1 RQIARHNPKIN
12 AFVVLLEEEARK
24 AAQQA
29 EAAVTRGETPGL
41 LHGVPVTAK
50 DSFDLAGLPTLCGSK
65 FRLGHRAA
73 EDATAVARLRPA
85 ALSGDQPSG
94 RPAWRCGSNGAHGK
108 RRPAAVRRAVGLRFT
123 GSVLGAGSFAR
134 AAGRQHAHWLDGTVL
149 RCAGRGQY
157 ARHGAQS

>member
-1 RQIARHNPKIN
+1 MPYRSSLCLMPTMVRERRISPVNLVDAHFRQIARDNPKIN

-73 EDATAVARLRPA
+73 EDATAVARLRA
-85 ALSGDQPSG
+85 A
-94 RPAWRCGSNGAHGK
+94 GAHHSRKDQLPGVSFQL
-108 RRPAAVRRAVGLRFT
+108 RNRQLHHRPH
-123 GSVLGAGSFAR
+123 
-134 AAGRQHAHWLDGTVL
+134 Q
-149 RCAGRGQY
+149 
-157 ARHGAQS
+157 